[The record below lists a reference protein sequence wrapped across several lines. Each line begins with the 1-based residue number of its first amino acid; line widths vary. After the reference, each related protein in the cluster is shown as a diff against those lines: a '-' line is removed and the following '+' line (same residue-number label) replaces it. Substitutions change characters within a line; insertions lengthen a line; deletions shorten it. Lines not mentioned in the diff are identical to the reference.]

1 MNDFQKELD
10 VALEA
15 AKAAGEILI
24 ENFETALDPDVK
36 PDKTFVTKV
45 DTDCEKIIIK
55 TIKETFPDHDFL
67 GEEGG
72 ETGNTSPYKWVID
85 PLDGTAN
92 FINAIPIFSTS
103 IALTY
108 EGEIVVGVVLNP
120 VTSSMFHASKGKG
133 AFWNGNVIKI
143 SNNIESNV
151 VATIGNSSGREKGLI
166 KVSLVPQLFDAG
178 LKVRLLGSAAL
189 ELAFLARGGTEA
201 YINVGS
207 KPWDYYA
214 GLIIALEA
222 GATVTKFDGSPRT
235 NDDYFIA
242 TNGKVHEKIVELTK
256 EIKHS

>member
-36 PDKTFVTKV
+36 PDKTFVTQV

-120 VTSSMFHASKGKG
+120 VTSSMFYASKGQG
-133 AFWNGNVIKI
+133 AFWNGNTIRV
-143 SNNIESNV
+143 SNNVESNV
-151 VATIGNSSGREKGLI
+151 VATIGNGSAKENSIRKMNM
-166 KVSLVPQLFDAG
+166 VPELYGAG

-201 YINVGS
+201 YINFGS

-214 GLIIALEA
+214 GLIIAMEA
-222 GATVTKFDGSPRT
+222 GATVTKLDGSPRGSD
-235 NDDYFIA
+235 NDFVA
-242 TNGKVHEKIVELTK
+242 TNGKVHDKVVALTSKI
-256 EIKHS
+256 